1 MTGTV
6 TLEGNDVVLELH
18 GIDEFLS
25 IKRTFRIPLKEIVS
39 VSTDKVPWNPF
50 GAWKIAGADIP
61 GHIKDGRF
69 ISSEGMMFF
78 EMHDPDKCITLHL
91 NHDRYKEI
99 VFQVED
105 KEQVA
110 NMIQDA
116 IDHKASVNEDPDA
129 SANEDSDASMNEDPD
144 TWPSEA

>member
-6 TLEGNDVVLELH
+6 TIEGNDVVLELH

-25 IKRTFRIPLKEIVS
+25 IKRTFHIPLKEIVS
-39 VSTDKVPWNPF
+39 VSTEKVPWNPF
-50 GAWKIAGADIP
+50 KSWKIAGADIP

-69 ISSEGMMFF
+69 LSDEGMMFF
-78 EMHDPDKCITLHL
+78 EMHDPEKCITLHL
-91 NHDRYKEI
+91 NHDRYKTI

-110 NMIQDA
+110 SMIQDA
-116 IDHKASVNEDPDA
+116 IKQGAT
-129 SANEDSDASMNEDPD
+129 MNEDPD
-144 TWPSEA
+144 SWPSEA